1 MKHATAGKVVLTAAA
16 IGAAIM
22 LIVSVT
28 KDTGEVSAASGPPP
42 APATASPSPSSA
54 LAPSLATQSTSTT
67 APPPPISAAES
78 EELATEVG
86 QAVHRD
92 ISSAKVG
99 MEVYDRQSKT
109 VLTSLNASQ
118 TFASMSVVK
127 LLIAVDLLAR
137 DDGTMPESATQS
149 LITRMLS
156 ASDDSIASSLWVQ
169 DGETAIITR
178 DVQLMGL
185 TDTKPPATPGEWGD
199 TKITARDMVTVYDY
213 VMDQLAPDARNLIYN
228 AMYNAS
234 EDAADGTNQYFGIP
248 QGLPGTTWAIKQG
261 WGTSGSSAVYNTTGL
276 IDKDSR
282 YVVIVLTSAPLGDY
296 SSLGKALTAGTAQLA
311 PIFKA

>member
-54 LAPSLATQSTSTT
+54 LAPSLAPQSPSTT

-78 EELATEVG
+78 KELATEVG

-109 VLTSLNASQ
+109 VLT
-118 TFASMSVVK
+118 
-127 LLIAVDLLAR
+127 
-137 DDGTMPESATQS
+137 
-149 LITRMLS
+149 
-156 ASDDSIASSLWVQ
+156 
-169 DGETAIITR
+169 
-178 DVQLMGL
+178 
-185 TDTKPPATPGEWGD
+185 
-199 TKITARDMVTVYDY
+199 
-213 VMDQLAPDARNLIYN
+213 
-228 AMYNAS
+228 
-234 EDAADGTNQYFGIP
+234 
-248 QGLPGTTWAIKQG
+248 
-261 WGTSGSSAVYNTTGL
+261 
-276 IDKDSR
+276 
-282 YVVIVLTSAPLGDY
+282 
-296 SSLGKALTAGTAQLA
+296 
-311 PIFKA
+311 